1 MTTKQ
6 LTEEV
11 RTRVT
16 EDQKKRIESLALSR
30 QLSVSDILRE
40 AVNRYL
46 ASKKGSL

>member
-16 EDQKKRIESLALSR
+16 EEQKKRIEALAVAR
-30 QLSVSDILRE
+30 QLSVSDVLRE

-46 ASKKGSL
+46 GSKKGTA

>member
-1 MTTKQ
+1 MTNKP

-16 EDQKKRIESLALSR
+16 EEQKQRIEALAASR

-46 ASKKGSL
+46 GSKKGTA